1 MHTQYNFSHGMRKEL
16 CFHFASCIP
25 GEMAKALSH
34 ETEPNL
40 TIGSQ
45 KKKSRSEF
53 RRKVS

>member
-1 MHTQYNFSHGMRKEL
+1 MRKEL

-45 KKKSRSEF
+45 KKKSPSEF